1 MKGTMEEMTM
11 TEPLSGSPTRPTV
24 AWLPEIRRDLAGL
37 ILSPEWPE
45 ESVGVPGSRSR
56 QSADCALRLL
66 AELDLRPV
74 RLRPSLDGG
83 VAFAFATHDR
93 YAEVEFLDSGEVV
106 ATCSHGSAGTVS
118 PASDL
123 RTTLRAIQAFLG
135 G

>member
-1 MKGTMEEMTM
+1 MEDTIM
-11 TEPLSGSPTRPTV
+11 TEPLYGSPTHPT
-24 AWLPEIRRDLAGL
+24 APWLPEIRRDLAGL
-37 ILSPEWPE
+37 VLSPEWPE

-56 QSADCALRLL
+56 LSADRALRLL
-66 AELDLRPV
+66 ADLDLRPD

-83 VAFAFATHDR
+83 VAFAFASRDR

-106 ATCSHGSAGTVS
+106 ATCSNGSARTVHVRP

-123 RTTLRAIQAFLG
+123 SVTLRTIQAFLG